1 MAFRT
6 VKVVVKLTVGGLAL
20 YGLSEILSSQDDTM
34 KHVSMLDNK
43 TRENIPAIVSLPE
56 MPTQTK
62 IKQSWNSGVQRAF
75 NGLEQAPQTAWELGT
90 RGAHSAKTFIQ
101 EKLK

>member
-1 MAFRT
+1 MAFT
-6 VKVVVKLTVGGLAL
+6 TAKVVVKLTVGGLAL

-56 MPTQTK
+56 V
-62 IKQSWNSGVQRAF
+62 SS
-75 NGLEQAPQTAWELGT
+75 
-90 RGAHSAKTFIQ
+90 
-101 EKLK
+101 KL

>member
-1 MAFRT
+1 MAFTT
-6 VKVVVKLTVGGLAL
+6 VKVAVKLTVGGLAL

-34 KHVSMLDNK
+34 KH
-43 TRENIPAIVSLPE
+43 

-75 NGLEQAPQTAWELGT
+75 SGLEQAPQTAWELGT

-101 EKLK
+101 EQLK